1 MLWPQNFK
9 KYDLLCWEEGDL
21 FFGGLVVC
29 SKGELGWERRRRNRG
44 GEGPHSW
51 HILTFT
57 DGFTDRIIP
66 FVIPSAILTINR
78 ARHCTEIPVWISR
91 WFRWH
96 FNRWIGHVNVRSC
109 RFESLGDSVG
119 KITCKNLHVSKPP
132 FFFNSEYSICH
143 SVGKYR
149 PNVSVDISRRYLFR
163 R

>member
-1 MLWPQNFK
+1 
-9 KYDLLCWEEGDL
+9 
-21 FFGGLVVC
+21 
-29 SKGELGWERRRRNRG
+29 LGWERRRRNRG

-132 FFFNSEYSICH
+132 FFF
-143 SVGKYR
+143 
-149 PNVSVDISRRYLFR
+149 
-163 R
+163 